1 MSVVADSSVL
11 VAALVDGGAPGTWAE
26 ELLASRPLHAPEIVL
41 AEVSN
46 TLRRLERARGIS
58 AAEANAAQADL
69 MKLHIE
75 LFPFAPF
82 ADRIWQLR
90 HSITSY
96 DAWYVA
102 LAEALNLPLA
112 TLDRRLMRS
121 SVARCRFLLPDG
133 K

>member
-11 VAALVDGGAPGTWAE
+11 VAALLDGGAPGIWAE

-112 TLDRRLMRS
+112 TLDRRLRRS